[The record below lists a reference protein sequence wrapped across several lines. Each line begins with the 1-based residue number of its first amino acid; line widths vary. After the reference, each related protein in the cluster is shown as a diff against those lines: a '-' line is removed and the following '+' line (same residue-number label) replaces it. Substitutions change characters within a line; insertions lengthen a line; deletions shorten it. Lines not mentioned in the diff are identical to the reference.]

1 MTNTV
6 RVQLTGTTTV
16 FEVSSS
22 GSRDSIDVGIPNLD
36 ILRLAPCV
44 GRVYGYRACIEETPS
59 LSVSPESMQIRYRL
73 AARPLSGEVDEM
85 ILVRYQ
91 EYQSGCSSCGGFHR
105 IYYPISTDELGGFI
119 RWTLALTELTESR
132 IL

>member
-36 ILRLAPCV
+36 ILRLAPWV

-73 AARPLSGEVDEM
+73 AALPRADTVEEL
-85 ILVRYQ
+85 ILIRYQ
-91 EYQSGCSSCGGFHR
+91 EHQAGCAACACAH
-105 IYYPISTDELGGFI
+105 IVYYPVPIEELGGFI

>member
-44 GRVYGYRACIEETPS
+44 GRVYGYRACIEETPRPP
-59 LSVSPESMQIRYRL
+59 VSPESMVIRYRL
-73 AARPLSGEVDEM
+73 AALPRADTVEELSL
-85 ILVRYQ
+85 IRYQ
-91 EYQSGCSSCGGFHR
+91 EHQAGCAACACSH
-105 IYYPISTDELGGFI
+105 IVYYPVSTDELGGFI